1 MELFLL
7 PSLSRKLFETVPACL
22 LLHPEANV
30 TFLVATPEASEHDR
44 GSGV

>member
-1 MELFLL
+1 ML

-22 LLHPEANV
+22 LLHPEVDV
-30 TFLVATPEASEHDR
+30 TFLVATPEAREHER